1 MANSATNYRAALVT
15 AKANLL
21 SALSSDGPDGGSS
34 GNSPLTQQH
43 VGLVAEIDKVIGSID
58 QSNT

>member
-21 SALSSDGPDGGSS
+21 SALSSDGPDGGSI
-34 GNSPLTQQH
+34 GKSPLTQQH